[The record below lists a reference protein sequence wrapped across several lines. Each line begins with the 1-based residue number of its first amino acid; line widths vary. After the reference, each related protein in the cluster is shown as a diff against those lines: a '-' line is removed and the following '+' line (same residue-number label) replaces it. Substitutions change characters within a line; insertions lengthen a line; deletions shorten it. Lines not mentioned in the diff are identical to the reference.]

1 MTTHVY
7 SPRARAL
14 RTSRPHSPAQT
25 RHDRR
30 QVLIQ
35 QFGTPT
41 LAENWRNM
49 EQLVKDGLTKS
60 IGVSNY
66 ASEDIEELSKTWRI
80 KPAVNQ
86 VYLPTCSL

>member
-1 MTTHVY
+1 M
-7 SPRARAL
+7 
-14 RTSRPHSPAQT
+14 
-25 RHDRR
+25 
-30 QVLIQ
+30 LIQ

-66 ASEDIEELSKTWRI
+66 ASEDIEELSKTWTI

-86 VYLPTCSL
+86 VSYHPAVLSPHPAVPKMWDRPRK